1 MKNVK
6 QFACFLC
13 LALVMSL
20 IAGCAAPKEKAS
32 NSEED
37 NEKAGDT
44 GETIEFV
51 YWAAAGGEET
61 AFKELIAKF
70 ESENPGIKVKAS
82 QVPSPSNGDY
92 YPKLQTRIA
101 ADDSP
106 DVFRVQYQ
114 KIGEFASQGALLD
127 VTDLFSAEKDKFNS
141 SLMTAVTFED
151 KIYGL
156 PHHTDTLGVFYNK
169 TYLDQLGIK
178 APEKIEDAWTWEEFL
193 NIAKRIKDEGLAP
206 HGVAFN
212 WAASSAYR
220 SLPFLHQNGSSLL
233 TEDLKQGN
241 LETPEAIETLTFLKD
256 MYKNYMSEG
265 NSMKGSEDYN
275 MLFTSGNAGLFVT
288 GNWMIP
294 KFEADMKDFEWGATY
309 MPMKESAASD
319 LGGNGLAIPGNTKH
333 SEAAQKFL
341 AFMGEKENMKTFV
354 EKGLFLPGRTD
365 IDNFNYQLQE
375 PEMMNVF
382 IEQSQTV
389 PEELAKTVTSTEFA
403 SLNAALADTLEQL
416 FISDMTPEEAAKEL
430 NSKINSIL
438 E

>member
-6 QFACFLC
+6 QFVVLLC
-13 LALVMSL
+13 LALVMT
-20 IAGCAAPKEKAS
+20 IVAGCAAPKEEAS
-32 NSEED
+32 TND
-37 NEKAGDT
+37 EKNDGT
-44 GETIEFV
+44 KETIEFV
-51 YWAAAGGEET
+51 YWAAAGGEEG

-70 ESENPGIKVKAS
+70 ESENPEIKVIAS
-82 QVPSPSNGDY
+82 QVPPPNKGDY

-106 DVFRVQYQ
+106 DIFRVQYQ

-127 VTDLFSAEKDKFNS
+127 ITDLLASEKDNFNT

-156 PHHTDTLGVFYNK
+156 PHHTDTLAVFYNK
-169 TYLDQLGIK
+169 TYLDELGIE
-178 APEKIEDAWTWEEFL
+178 APDKIEDAWTWEEFKSV
-193 NIAKRIKDEGLAP
+193 AKSIKDEGLAP
-206 HGVAFN
+206 HGIAFN

-220 SLPFLHQNGSSLL
+220 SLPFFHQNGSSLL
-233 TEDLKQGN
+233 SEDLKQGN
-241 LETPEAIETLTFLKD
+241 LETPEAIETLAFLKD
-256 MYKNYMSEG
+256 MYKSYMSAG
-265 NSMKGSEDYN
+265 NSMKGSDDFN

-294 KFEADMKDFEWGATY
+294 KFEAEMEDFEWGVTY
-309 MPMKESAASD
+309 MPVKESSASD

-333 SEAAQKFL
+333 SEAAQKFI

-365 IDNFNYQLQE
+365 IDSFNYQLND
-375 PEMMNVF
+375 PNLMNLF

-389 PEELAKTVTSTEFA
+389 PVELAQTVTSTEFA
-403 SLNAALADTLEQL
+403 RLNTALADTLEQL
-416 FISDMTPEEAAKEL
+416 FISDMSPEDAAKEL

-438 E
+438 D